1 MLEIFEIFEIFENFE
16 LFNFE
21 IFLNFS
27 KNGIVP
33 YRTVSY
39 RIVPYRTVSYRI
51 VPVRWEG
58 LGFLGFFENF
68 GFYFLKGAS
77 GLRPPAPPPAGTR

>member
-1 MLEIFEIFEIFENFE
+1 MKVSQMLLKIFENFE

-27 KNGIVP
+27 KNG
-33 YRTVSY
+33 
-39 RIVPYRTVSYRI
+39 IVPYRTVSYRI